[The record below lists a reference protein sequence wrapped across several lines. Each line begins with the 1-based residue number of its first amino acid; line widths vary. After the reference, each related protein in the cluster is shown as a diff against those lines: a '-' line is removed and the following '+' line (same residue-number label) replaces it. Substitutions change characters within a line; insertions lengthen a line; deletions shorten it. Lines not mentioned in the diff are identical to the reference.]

1 MNISRRRR
9 RPYDVRQRAESAAAN
24 RTAVLEA
31 ARDLFSRHGVDKVTI
46 AQIAAQAGVSASMVY
61 AVFRSKEGILRELIR
76 TALFGPRFQQAQ
88 TLLDGISDPV
98 ERVARTAL
106 VARAIYES
114 ESAEL
119 GGLRGLSA
127 FSPALR
133 QLEEEF
139 EAMRYEMQ
147 RERLEALAASARMK
161 RGLAVDDARR
171 IMWMY
176 TGREVYRMLVEV
188 GGWSADKYQEW
199 LASALIDAL
208 VGTHERR

>member
-1 MNISRRRR
+1 MSKRKR
-9 RPYDVRQRAESAAAN
+9 RPYDSRQRAEAAAAN
-24 RTAVLEA
+24 RAAVLDA

-46 AQIAAQAGVSASMVY
+46 AEIATRAVVSASTVY
-61 AVFRSKEGILRELIR
+61 AVFGSKEGVLRELMR
-76 TALFGPRFQQAQ
+76 AALFGPGFREAQ
-88 TLLDGISDPV
+88 SLLDGITDPV
-98 ERVARTAL
+98 ERVARTAQ

-139 EAMRYEMQ
+139 EAIRYDMQ
-147 RERLEALAASARMK
+147 RDRVEALAARMK
-161 RGLAVDDARR
+161 PGLALEDARR

-176 TGREVYRMLVEV
+176 TGREVYRMLVEI
-188 GGWSADKYQEW
+188 GGWSPDKYQDW
-199 LASALIDAL
+199 LAATLVEAL
-208 VGTHERR
+208 VGTPKLR